1 MFDLY
6 YEKLL
11 ANIPSDV
18 LTEVNANSDI
28 RFVYS
33 AMHGVGYK
41 FVEKAVQ
48 VANLKPL
55 IPVVEQRDADPEF
68 PTVKFPNPEEGKSSL
83 TLSFKLA
90 NEENCKIIL
99 ANDPDAD
106 RLACAEYN
114 ENEQQWRVFTGNE
127 IGALLGW
134 WALECF
140 KMQSPK
146 KDLKDCYMLAS
157 TVSSKMLRAMAKA
170 EGFNFIE
177 TLTGF
182 KWMGNKSHELINDG
196 KSVLFAFEEAIG
208 FMFNPTVLD
217 KDGIS
222 AACHLA
228 SLTAFLKLKNQT
240 LCIKLKEL
248 YQRYGFHYT
257 SNSYFLCYEPDTI
270 TKIFERIRNFHGMN
284 TVRTTLLSEYSFHST
299 ER

>member
-240 LCIKLKEL
+240 LCTKLKEL